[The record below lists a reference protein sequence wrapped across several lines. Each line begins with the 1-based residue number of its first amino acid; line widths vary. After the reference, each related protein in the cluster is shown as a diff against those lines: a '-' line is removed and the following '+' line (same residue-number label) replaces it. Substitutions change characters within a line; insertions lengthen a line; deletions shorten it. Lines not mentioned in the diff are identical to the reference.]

1 MRQLYRVKE
10 EHKASFDYTVTAEL
24 GEEVSVGREDDE
36 MPKWYWCKNQKGK
49 EMWVPLTHI
58 AINGDK
64 AVFTQPYN
72 TNEHDA
78 KPGEIVQYLGES
90 LGWIECLNEK
100 WEYGWIPSPK
110 LEKI

>member
-1 MRQLYRVKE
+1 MRALYRVII
-10 EHKASFDYTVTAEL
+10 EHKASFDYIVTAEK

-36 MPKWYWCKNQKGK
+36 MPKWYWCKNSRGE

-58 AINGDK
+58 EINRDK

-72 TNEHDA
+72 TKEHDA
-78 KPGEIVQYLGES
+78 KPGEIVQYIGES
-90 LGWIECLNEK
+90 LGWIECLK
-100 WEYGWIPSPK
+100 DWEYGWIPTPN